1 MADALGAA
9 AKARRQNTPRKET
22 GNAPAPDQVE
32 TRSGHLVVRAA
43 AIADPRGVD
52 VSVKPRTLIEQA
64 LGCDFVRERFVVGAG
79 AGTALSA
86 AKPTEAL
93 SEEGQMER
101 DMAAALMESTGF
113 AASAPAA
120 SAAAAP
126 APTLSDVRS
135 RARAP

>member
-9 AKARRQNTPRKET
+9 AKSRRQKTPQ

-52 VSVKPRTLIEQA
+52 VSLKPRTLIEQA

-79 AGTALSA
+79 AGTGAFSSCFFAEDRLA
-86 AKPTEAL
+86 
-93 SEEGQMER
+93 ER
-101 DMAAALMESTGF
+101 DVVLK
-113 AASAPAA
+113 
-120 SAAAAP
+120 
-126 APTLSDVRS
+126 LSLIHI
-135 RARAP
+135 

>member
-9 AKARRQNTPRKET
+9 AKARRQTTPQ

-52 VSVKPRTLIEQA
+52 VSLKPRTLIEQA

-79 AGTALSA
+79 AGTGAFSSCFFAEDRLA
-86 AKPTEAL
+86 
-93 SEEGQMER
+93 ER
-101 DMAAALMESTGF
+101 DVVLKFT
-113 AASAPAA
+113 
-120 SAAAAP
+120 
-126 APTLSDVRS
+126 DVRKREHATMCLRETAVLKS
-135 RARAP
+135 ISHPAIVGLYD

>member
-79 AGTALSA
+79 AGTGAFSVFFRGGSVGGATPPPHDGRSA
-86 AKPTEAL
+86 SMP
-93 SEEGQMER
+93 R
-101 DMAAALMESTGF
+101 C
-113 AASAPAA
+113 
-120 SAAAAP
+120 
-126 APTLSDVRS
+126 
-135 RARAP
+135 ARGRRQY